1 MKYLIIGDVHG
12 CYHTLEDL
20 LKLADKNYDKII
32 FVGDLIDRGLNSA
45 EVYLF
50 CRDLVESGKAIVLK
64 GNHERIFTSHFFG
77 LIKNEKWSQPGG
89 EGYQTALSFD
99 KNNID
104 YQEFLYWADALPLCF
119 FEDSFIVSHA
129 GFCESVENREII
141 FNSSERN
148 NLLKNVD
155 QDASKSMIWSRED
168 CMRLDIPQIHG
179 HTPMP
184 NAGPLY
190 CTFSNV
196 YNLDTGACFGWFL
209 SAIQVHNNKFT
220 PIYIKTNKK
229 DIIL

>member
-12 CYHTLEDL
+12 CYHTLRDL
-20 LKLADKNYDKII
+20 LKVADQEYDKII

-45 EVYLF
+45 EVYQF
-50 CRDLVESGKAIVLK
+50 CRDLAESGKALIIK
-64 GNHERIFTSHFFG
+64 GNHERIYTNHFSG
-77 LIKNEKWSQPGG
+77 RKPNEKWAQPGG
-89 EGYQTALSFD
+89 EGYQTAVSFD

-104 YQEFLYWADALPLCF
+104 YQEFLNWSVALPLCF
-119 FEDSFIVSHA
+119 FEDSFVVSHA
-129 GFCESVENREII
+129 GFCESQENRDII
-141 FNSSERN
+141 FNNSERMR
-148 NLLKNVD
+148 LLKKVD

-190 CTFSNV
+190 CAFTNT

-209 SAIQVHNNKFT
+209 SAIEVNNNKFKT
-220 PIYIKTNKK
+220 IFVKTNSK
-229 DIIL
+229 DIIQ